1 MKVTFNSIE
10 KIYNLLT
17 TEEWIDKKDSK
28 KRLEQLNKKLAK
40 ASDPKEKIN
49 LEKAITN
56 LEENA
61 KSNPMTLKK
70 AGINQ
75 DDAEIL
81 LANIHLLY
89 KEGFNKKSSDTLKE
103 LLENNFDQLNT
114 NDVFEK
120 IHKQYLSTNT
130 RLKKIL
136 LVKNYVRKYCHIV
149 K

>member
-1 MKVTFNSIE
+1 MKVTC
-10 KIYNLLT
+10 
-17 TEEWIDKKDSK
+17 
-28 KRLEQLNKKLAK
+28 LEQLNKKLAK

-89 KEGFNKKSSDTLKE
+89 KEGFNKIMVWTYPIYRMRSRS
-103 LLENNFDQLNT
+103 
-114 NDVFEK
+114 
-120 IHKQYLSTNT
+120 
-130 RLKKIL
+130 
-136 LVKNYVRKYCHIV
+136 
-149 K
+149 

>member
-17 TEEWIDKKDSK
+17 TEEWIDKQEPKQ
-28 KRLEQLNKKLAK
+28 RLEQLNKKLAK

-49 LEKAITN
+49 LEKAITT

-75 DDAEIL
+75 NA
-81 LANIHLLY
+81 HLLE
-89 KEGFNKKSSDTLKE
+89 KTEKFQKILKE
-103 LLENNFDQLNT
+103 NKLNDFQQIT
-114 NDVFEK
+114 KND
-120 IHKQYLSTNT
+120 
-130 RLKKIL
+130 LK
-136 LVKNYVRKYCHIV
+136 N
-149 K
+149 

>member
-1 MKVTFNSIE
+1 MK

-17 TEEWIDKKDSK
+17 TEEWIDDKKDPK

-40 ASDPKEKIN
+40 ASNPKEKIN
-49 LEKAITN
+49 LEKAITTS
-56 LEENA
+56 EENA

-75 DDAEIL
+75 NDAEIL
-81 LANIHLLY
+81 LANIHVLY

-114 NDVFEK
+114 NYVFEK